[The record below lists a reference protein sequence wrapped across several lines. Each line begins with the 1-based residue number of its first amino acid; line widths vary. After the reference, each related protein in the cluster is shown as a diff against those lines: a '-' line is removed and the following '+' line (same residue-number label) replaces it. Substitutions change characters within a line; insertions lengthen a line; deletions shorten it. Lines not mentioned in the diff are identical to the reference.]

1 MATTNPV
8 VFLKEVRAELA
19 KVVWPTRKE
28 TIRLT
33 AVVIGVSLA
42 VGLFLGGIDYL
53 LTKIMEV
60 ILRK

>member
-33 AVVIGVSLA
+33 AVVVGVSLA

-60 ILRK
+60 ILGR